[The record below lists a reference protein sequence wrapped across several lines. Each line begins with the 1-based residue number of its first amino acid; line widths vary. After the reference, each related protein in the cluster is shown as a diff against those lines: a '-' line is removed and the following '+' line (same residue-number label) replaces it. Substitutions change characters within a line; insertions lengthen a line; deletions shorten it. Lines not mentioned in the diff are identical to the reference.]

1 MAVYSVTKLGFLT
14 IAEMLAD
21 IDAELTTVK
30 STGEHYFKRV
40 ARMEQ
45 KEPYDATVGALQAVV
60 NGHLT
65 GPSATYDKQTQAVI
79 YDGLP
84 DIDPLSDYQVN
95 NSNVSSNWRLVF
107 HQIDKNRLAVYVGT
121 EIQYPDSGNLAY
133 LTNRSLD
140 PAVSTLPSSRIEP
153 PGNLA
158 ATWTSSGVPLLDSI
172 EQVWLNRTPS
182 PNEIAQRAYPM
193 SYMMSMT
200 NRGIYLGVWEDSQE
214 EIPQMDPF
222 TLDEVVEEKAGY
234 GRSPFRWFLIQ
245 RSVDRKTGHVRGGG
259 VMRGNNDPTKE
270 RSRCPVYV
278 VGGTTFPKQFYKFI
292 ARELDVVSPSRKKP
306 AIVDVED
313 SASLLNPFPQNSI
326 TEDGQFVVT
335 FLYNLSTPRFR
346 YGDEL
351 DMVGTVGAEVI
362 GGGTVIDVN
371 VYDEP
376 SPRTYTAAYATM
388 QYGTGMRLMVLTA
401 ANSAV
406 EDSHVYLPD
415 SVDTITANLASVMAS
430 QTVSFTIS
438 TTGFPS
444 PTTVY
449 WTDSGTSVSGESGD
463 FVDGKKSGSVVL
475 TGNTGVVTRTISST
489 PMVGNNI
496 KLDIRRTPGT
506 KGKILKTSST
516 VTIV

>member
-14 IAEMLAD
+14 IPEMLAD
-21 IDAELTTVK
+21 IDAELTSVK
-30 STGEHYFKRV
+30 STGEQYFKRV
-40 ARMEQ
+40 ARLEQ
-45 KEPYDATVGALQAVV
+45 SGTYNADFGNLATVP

-65 GPSATYDKQTQAVI
+65 GPNVTYSGFTQCII
-79 YDGLP
+79 YDSQP

-107 HQIDKNRLAVYVGT
+107 HQIDKNRCAVYVGT

-133 LTNRSLD
+133 LTNRSANATVASD
-140 PAVSTLPSSRIEP
+140 PKSRIEP

-158 ATWTSSGVPLLDSI
+158 AIWTANGVPQAQSI
-172 EQVWLNRTPS
+172 EQVWLNRSPS
-182 PNEIAQRAYPM
+182 PNEINQRAYPM

-371 VYDEP
+371 VYNEP
-376 SPRTYTAAYATM
+376 SARTYTAAYATM

-415 SVDTITANLASVMAS
+415 SVNTITANLATVMGA

-449 WTDSGTSVSGESGD
+449 WTDSGSSVAAD
-463 FVDGKKSGSVVL
+463 FADGKKSGSVVL
-475 TGNTGVVTRTISST
+475 TGNTGVVTRTIAAT
-489 PMVGNNI
+489 PTVGHDI

-506 KGKILKTSST
+506 KGKILKTGST

>member
-14 IAEMLAD
+14 IPELLAD
-21 IDAELTTVK
+21 LDAELTSVK
-30 STGEHYFKRV
+30 STGEKYFERK
-40 ARMEQ
+40 AR
-45 KEPYDATVGALQAVV
+45 LQEKSGYNINFGNLETVV

-65 GPSATYDKQTQAVI
+65 GPSATYSANTQCII
-79 YDGLP
+79 YDALP

-133 LTNRSLD
+133 LTNRSANAAIASN
-140 PAVSTLPSSRIEP
+140 PTSRIEP

-158 ATWTSSGVPLLDSI
+158 AVWTANGTPQAQTI
-172 EQVWLNRTPS
+172 EQVWLNRSPS
-182 PNEIAQRAYPM
+182 PNEINQRAYPM

-259 VMRGNNDPTKE
+259 VMRNNNDPTKE

-371 VYDEP
+371 VYNET

-415 SVDTITANLASVMAS
+415 SVNSITANVATVLGSGS
-430 QTVSFTIS
+430 VSFTVS
-438 TTGFPS
+438 TTGFSS

-449 WTDSGTSVSGESGD
+449 WTDIGSTVAAD
-463 FVDGKKSGSVVL
+463 FADGKTSGSVVL
-475 TGNTGVVTRTISST
+475 TANTGVITRTIAGVPT
-489 PMVGNNI
+489 PGHVI
-496 KLDIRRTPGT
+496 QLALRRTPGT
-506 KGKILKTSST
+506 KGKVIKTSGN